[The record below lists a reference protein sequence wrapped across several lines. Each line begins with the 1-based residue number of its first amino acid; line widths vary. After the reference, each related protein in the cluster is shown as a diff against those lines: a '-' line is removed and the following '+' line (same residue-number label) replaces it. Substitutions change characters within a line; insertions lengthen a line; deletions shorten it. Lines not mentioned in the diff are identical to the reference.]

1 MSYSGSA
8 AESEVRGGVNLRR
21 EKLVMKLFQSR
32 VGGALLRRLADPEE
46 IVRAGTAFTASQVV
60 LTAVEFGL
68 FTELAAGRRSK
79 HELCERLGWH
89 PRAAGPFLDALVDLG
104 LLRRGRS
111 GRYTNSRAA
120 ALFLRPAGPNYV
132 GGLLEL
138 SGKRLYTLWSGLG
151 DLLRT
156 GIPEAGEERGGNEF
170 FSTLYRDPAALR
182 DFLTGMTGIATG
194 EAMLIAARFPWRR
207 FRTFV
212 DIGCAQGALPVR
224 LALTHPHLTGAGYDL
239 AAVEPIFREY
249 VESYD
254 LADRLLFIPGDMFHE
269 PLPGADVVSFGHILH
284 GYGESVRRDLLAKAY
299 AALPP
304 GGAVLVYDAMIDP
317 RRRDNLLSRLSSLN
331 IMLEMRGGFEA
342 TLPECETW
350 LRDAGFVDIRSCHLI
365 GPTSM
370 IHGRKPGPDPA
381 TRR

>member
-8 AESEVRGGVNLRR
+8 AGPEVRCGVRLRR
-21 EKLVMKLFQSR
+21 EKLIMRIFQNR
-32 VGGALLRRLADPEE
+32 IGAALLRRLADPEA
-46 IVRAGTAFTASQVV
+46 IVRAGTAFSAAQVV
-60 LTAVEFGL
+60 VTAVEFGL
-68 FTELAAGRRSK
+68 FTELATARRSMP
-79 HELCERLGWH
+79 ELCERMGWH
-89 PRAAGPFLDALVDLG
+89 PRAAAPFLDALVDLG
-104 LLRRGRS
+104 LLRHCRS
-111 GRYTNSRAA
+111 GRYANSRAA

-138 SGKRLYTLWSGLG
+138 SGKRLYGLWAGLS

-194 EAMLIAARFPWRR
+194 EAMLIASRFPWRR

-212 DIGCAQGALPVR
+212 DIGSAQGALPVR

-249 VESYD
+249 VESYG
-254 LADRLLFIPGDMFHE
+254 LGDRLLFIPGDMFHE
-269 PLPGADVVSFGHILH
+269 PLPSADVISFGHILH

-299 AALPP
+299 NALPP

-317 RRRDNLLSRLSSLN
+317 RRRNNLMSRLSSLN

-350 LRDAGFVDIRSCHLI
+350 LHETGFVDIRTGRLI

-370 IHGRKPGPDPA
+370 VHGRKPGPDPA